1 MKKIGI
7 VSEYFYPHLGGIT
20 EHVYFYSKEL
30 VKRGYEVVL
39 LTGYEG
45 EEFGVP
51 IPEGMRIVRLGKSV
65 PLYINNSFAKVTLG
79 WNLGKKIRRVLE
91 EEKFD
96 LLHIHSPLFLT
107 LPMLFLKYSDTVT
120 VGTLHTYFDSIGPRT
135 LFRTFQGLIQR
146 FFDKMDGVIAVS
158 EACKKALDPYLKGDF
173 AYIPNGVDTEWFANP
188 KGKIAK
194 YNDDSPKVMFL
205 GRMDPRNG
213 LESLLDAFPSVVQR
227 LPQAK
232 LIVVGDGPMLPFYK
246 EKAGD
251 LSGRNVFFEGQIN
264 GNRPEYFA
272 SCDVF
277 CFPAKIAAFSVTLLE
292 AMAAGKPVVGTDN
305 FGFRQAIES
314 GKNGLLVPPEDNAA
328 LSGALLQLLQDRE
341 TAARIAKNGQ
351 EWVQNISW
359 SRVTDRILEFYDQVY
374 QRERG
379 RPWLD

>member
-45 EEFGVP
+45 ETTDVP
-51 IPEGMRIVRLGKSV
+51 IPEGLRIVRLGKSV
-65 PLYINNSFAKVTLG
+65 PFYMNNSFAKVTLG
-79 WNLGKKIRRVLE
+79 WNLGKKVRRVLE

-96 LLHIHSPLFLT
+96 LLHIHSPLFMT
-107 LPMLFLKYSDTVT
+107 LPLLFLKYSETVT
-120 VGTLHTYFDSIGPRT
+120 VGTLHTYFDSVGPRFF
-135 LFRTFQGLIQR
+135 FRAFQKFIQR

-158 EACKKALDPYLKGDF
+158 EACKKALAPYLKGDF

-188 KGKIAK
+188 KGKIEK
-194 YNDDSPKVMFL
+194 FDDETPKVMFL

-213 LESLLDAFPSVVQR
+213 LESLLDAFPAVVER
-227 LPQAK
+227 LPAAK
-232 LIVVGDGPMLPFYK
+232 LIVVGDGPMLPLYQ
-246 EKAGD
+246 EKAGA
-251 LSGRNVFFEGQIN
+251 LNGRNVFFEGQIN

-277 CFPAKIAAFSVTLLE
+277 CYPAKIAAFSVTLLE

-305 FGFRQAIES
+305 LGFRQAIEN
-314 GKNGLLVPPEDNAA
+314 GKNGLLVPPED
-328 LSGALLQLLQDRE
+328 SGQLAKALLHLLEDRE

-351 EWVQNISW
+351 EWVQGISW
-359 SRVTDRILEFYDQVY
+359 SRVTDRILDFYDQVY
-374 QRERG
+374 RRERG
-379 RPWLD
+379 VPWK